1 MWLTPRMAFAM
12 LARGALEASI
22 CLAAL
27 PLVITV
33 EGLQRVLASIGT
45 EATPIVTPPTCRAP
59 ASRATWSS
67 DSDGLPAAAFL
78 RATSQTVHR

>member
-12 LARGALEASI
+12 LARGALEASV

-33 EGLQRVLASIGT
+33 EGLRRVLASIGS
-45 EATPIVTPPTCRAP
+45 EAPIVTPPTCRAP

-67 DSDGLPAAAFL
+67 DSDGLAAAAFL